1 MQEVRQQKKE
11 KRRMNLNEWRE
22 QQGYSWLKLSI
33 ELGIYANRLNRLRSG
48 KSQPT
53 EEELKALLDITKTE
67 VDSFR

>member
-1 MQEVRQQKKE
+1 MKLK
-11 KRRMNLNEWRE
+11 EWRE

>member
-1 MQEVRQQKKE
+1 MT
-11 KRRMNLNEWRE
+11 LNEWRE

-53 EEELKALLDITKTE
+53 EEELKALLNITKTE

>member
-1 MQEVRQQKKE
+1 ME
-11 KRRMNLNEWRE
+11 LNEWRE

-33 ELGIYANRLNRLRSG
+33 ELGIYANRLNRLRGG

-53 EEELKALLDITKTE
+53 EEELKALLHITKTE

>member
-1 MQEVRQQKKE
+1 ME
-11 KRRMNLNEWRE
+11 LNEWRE

-53 EEELKALLDITKTE
+53 EDELKALLNITKTK

>member
-1 MQEVRQQKKE
+1 
-11 KRRMNLNEWRE
+11 MNINEWRE

>member
-1 MQEVRQQKKE
+1 MT
-11 KRRMNLNEWRE
+11 LNEWRE

-53 EEELKALLDITKTE
+53 EEEFKSLLNITKTE

>member
-1 MQEVRQQKKE
+1 
-11 KRRMNLNEWRE
+11 MNLNEWRE

-53 EEELKALLDITKTE
+53 EEELKALLNITKTE

>member
-1 MQEVRQQKKE
+1 
-11 KRRMNLNEWRE
+11 MNLNEWRE

>member
-1 MQEVRQQKKE
+1 
-11 KRRMNLNEWRE
+11 MNLNEWRE

-53 EEELKALLDITKTE
+53 EEEFKSLLHITNNE

>member
-1 MQEVRQQKKE
+1 
-11 KRRMNLNEWRE
+11 MNINKWRE

-53 EEELKALLDITKTE
+53 EDELRALLHITNTE

>member
-1 MQEVRQQKKE
+1 MT
-11 KRRMNLNEWRE
+11 LNEWRE

>member
-1 MQEVRQQKKE
+1 ME
-11 KRRMNLNEWRE
+11 LNEWRE

-33 ELGIYANRLNRLRSG
+33 ELDIYANRLNRLRSG

-53 EEELKALLDITKTE
+53 EEELKALLHITNNE

>member
-1 MQEVRQQKKE
+1 
-11 KRRMNLNEWRE
+11 MNLNEWRE

-33 ELGIYANRLNRLRSG
+33 ELDIYANRLNRLRSG

-53 EEELKALLDITKTE
+53 EEELKALLHITNNE

>member
-1 MQEVRQQKKE
+1 MTI
-11 KRRMNLNEWRE
+11 NEWRE

-53 EEELKALLDITKTE
+53 EEELKALLNITKTE

>member
-1 MQEVRQQKKE
+1 ME
-11 KRRMNLNEWRE
+11 LNEWRE
-22 QQGYSWLKLSI
+22 QQGYSWIKLSI

>member
-1 MQEVRQQKKE
+1 
-11 KRRMNLNEWRE
+11 MNLSEWRE